1 MTSSRGRVEKGSWW
15 CWGWSPRFTSKVP
28 CGHGNSSRRPE
39 HRQPARPLFCLLP
52 RCWAPESRDPAL
64 RCGRKLGRGCVCPA
78 LVQKPTFPA
87 PDEALELVP
96 GPALCPHSCSAV
108 LADEQVS
115 RGAAWLQ
122 GDSQREITQKLS
134 FPQGHSASVLF
145 PPTAPPWQVDPRPP
159 DHRQIV
165 LPEFKNAIAHPCH
178 PLFHRHSCLSE
189 HTQGAPTQIHL
200 PESSS
205 VHG

>member
-1 MTSSRGRVEKGSWW
+1 MATARGGPSTGSPPAFSVSCLAVGLRNPGIPRSAAVESW
-15 CWGWSPRFTSKVP
+15 G
-28 CGHGNSSRRPE
+28 GG
-39 HRQPARPLFCLLP
+39 
-52 RCWAPESRDPAL
+52 
-64 RCGRKLGRGCVCPA
+64 CPA

-96 GPALCPHSCSAV
+96 GPALCPHPCSTV

-122 GDSQREITQKLS
+122 GDSQREIRQKLS
-134 FPQGHSASVLF
+134 FPQGHSSSVLF
-145 PPTAPPWQVDPRPP
+145 PPTDPPWQVDPRPP

-165 LPEFKNAIAHPCH
+165 LPEFKNVIAHPCH